1 MINHA
6 ITNQVAKLLA
16 TENLIV
22 EHCPGIDTA
31 SFNVDT
37 RVLSLPIWDNAS
49 KDIYDLLISHEV
61 GHALF
66 TPNDKVPDDVN
77 HGILNVVEDVR
88 IEKLMRKKYSGI
100 PKVFFTGYQQFV
112 EEDFFQIKNADINS
126 FNLADRINLY
136 FKIGRF
142 VDVPFHN
149 EREKKL
155 LKLVDE
161 VETFEDAIKVAKFL
175 YEYCQE
181 EVTFASDIKY
191 TVEGKT
197 SGKKVPAT
205 GKVNCGND
213 DQQGDGTGEN
223 GEGSDSDE
231 NSTVE
236 KVSTTGEQSS
246 GNDDQQ
252 GGETGENGEGSD
264 SDENSTVGSSDGNSG
279 KNSKSD
285 QEESGKSKESSSGL
299 MGGKGPPGIVI
310 RTMNSSTEKVA
321 KLIKQHT
328 SAFNM
333 YIPNDYSYKP
343 HIRSNELI
351 YNDLKFLIKDKSSS
365 YAQFKKDSKKEVNH
379 LIKEFEARKSA
390 TQYNR
395 SLTAKTGTLDCTKLH
410 SYKYSE
416 DIFNRITITP
426 EGKNHGL
433 VFILDWSGSMGQNIL
448 KTVKQMY
455 YLVWFCRRIGIPF
468 DVYAFSSVYS
478 YKFHYTTPAQP
489 KSLVVSNHSLLHFLT
504 SRTSSRMF
512 DEQMEILYDLADQL
526 SGSSRKN
533 NVNFYNNGQISNT
546 YGLGGTPL
554 NDALLVLPS
563 LLLDFQK
570 LNRVEKTHCIILTDG
585 ESNCPQCVD
594 ECSRSISLYN
604 KSNLYVTNKKTG
616 HIYNCE
622 DISGLTEI
630 LLQNIR
636 DIYPEL
642 SLIGFRIT
650 DSIGVVP
657 SYKNLQKKDKTT
669 VKMQWDKDKYVS
681 IKNCGYNKLFAIH
694 STMLNKK
701 TKTENLKTIE
711 DVEHFIKHDSQIK
724 KGNKK
729 ILTEFSSLIS

>member
-88 IEKLMRKKYSGI
+88 IEKLMRKKYAGI
-100 PKVFFTGYQQFV
+100 PKVFFKGYKKFV
-112 EEDFFQIKNADINS
+112 EEDFFQIANANLNS

-149 EREKKL
+149 AREKQI

-161 VETFEDAIKVAKFL
+161 AETFEDAINVAKLL
-175 YEYCQE
+175 YEYCKE
-181 EVTFASDIKY
+181 EVTFASDIQY
-191 TVEGKT
+191 AVEGKL
-197 SGKKVPAT
+197 SGMKIPT
-205 GKVNCGND
+205 
-213 DQQGDGTGEN
+213 TEGEN
-223 GEGSDSDE
+223 
-231 NSTVE
+231 
-236 KVSTTGEQSS
+236 SS
-246 GNDDQQ
+246 NDGQQ
-252 GGETGENGEGSD
+252 GGESGEECESD
-264 SDENSTVGSSDGNSG
+264 VNEDSTENSTENSGENSGENSNFSENESKNNQESSDGLAGG
-279 KNSKSD
+279 KNLPEIVIHTMESSTKKVSKLISKSND
-285 QEESGKSKESSSGL
+285 SL
-299 MGGKGPPGIVI
+299 NI
-310 RTMNSSTEKVA
+310 
-321 KLIKQHT
+321 
-328 SAFNM
+328 
-333 YIPNDYSYKP
+333 YIPNYPSYEQ
-343 HIRSNELI
+343 HVRNNRYI
-351 YNDLKFLIKDKSSS
+351 YNDLKYLLEEKS
-365 YAQFKKDSKKEVNH
+365 KKDSYVEFKKNSKREVNH

-416 DIFNRITITP
+416 DIFNRITVTP
-426 EGKNHGL
+426 EGKSHGL
-433 VFILDWSGSMGQNIL
+433 VFILDWSGSMGKYIL
-448 KTVKQMY
+448 DTVKQMY
-455 YLVWFCRRIGIPF
+455 YLVWFCRRMGIPF
-468 DVYAFSSVYS
+468 DVYAFSTEPSS
-478 YKFHYTTPAQP
+478 NFNSFKNLHS
-489 KSLVVSNHSLLHFLT
+489 KSLCVSNHSLFHFLS
-504 SRTSSRMF
+504 SRTNSRMF
-512 DEQMEILYDLADQL
+512 DEQMEILYNLAHL
-526 SGSSRKN
+526 LVFGSTCRAN
-533 NVNFYNNGQISNT
+533 YPSN
-546 YGLGGTPL
+546 YSLGGTPL
-554 NDALLVLPS
+554 NDALIVLPR

-570 LNRVEKTHCIILTDG
+570 LTKVEKTHCIILTDG
-585 ESNCPQCVD
+585 ESNCTQYID
-594 ECSRSISLYN
+594 ENHRFSALYN
-604 KSNLYVTNKKTG
+604 KSNLYLSNKKTG
-616 HIYNCE
+616 HVYNCK
-622 DISGLTEI
+622 DASGLTEI

-636 DIYPEL
+636 DTYPEL

-657 SYKNLQKKDKTT
+657 SYKTLEGENKIIAKTQWSKYNYAALKD
-669 VKMQWDKDKYVS
+669 
-681 IKNCGYNKLFAIH
+681 CGYNKLFAIH
-694 STMLNKK
+694 STMLNKSIK
-701 TKTENLKTIE
+701 DTKTETME
-711 DVEHFIKHDSQIK
+711 DVECFIKAESQIK

>member
-22 EHCPGIDTA
+22 EHCPAIDTA

-37 RVLSLPIWDNAS
+37 RVLSLPIWEKAS
-49 KDIYDLLISHEV
+49 KDIYDLLICHEV

-66 TPNDKVPDDVN
+66 TPNDKVPKDVN

-88 IEKLMRKKYSGI
+88 IEKLMRKKYAGI
-100 PKVFFTGYQQFV
+100 PKVFFKGYEQFV
-112 EEDFFQIKNADINS
+112 EEDFFQIGNADINS
-126 FNLADRINLY
+126 FNMADRINLY

-149 EREKKL
+149 DQERKI

-161 VETFEDAIKVAKFL
+161 VETFEDAIKVAKLL
-175 YEYCQE
+175 YEYCKE
-181 EVTFASDIKY
+181 ESTFGSDIKY
-191 TVEGKT
+191 TVEEKT
-197 SGKKVPAT
+197 SRKNIPTNGGEKSCGKD
-205 GKVNCGND
+205 G
-213 DQQGDGTGEN
+213 QQGNGTGEN
-223 GEGSDSDE
+223 GENGEEFEYKSDDLESNSGE
-231 NSTVE
+231 NSI
-236 KVSTTGEQSS
+236 
-246 GNDDQQ
+246 
-252 GGETGENGEGSD
+252 
-264 SDENSTVGSSDGNSG
+264 ENSSKESSNGNSG
-279 KNSKSD
+279 KDSKSD
-285 QEESGKSKESSSGL
+285 KEESKNSKASSSGL
-299 MGGKGPPGIVI
+299 LGGNGPPGITI
-310 RTMNSSTEKVA
+310 RTMNSSAEKVA
-321 KLIKQHT
+321 KLISRYTGATNIH
-328 SAFNM
+328 
-333 YIPNDYSYKP
+333 IPNDYSYTKYV
-343 HIRSNELI
+343 RSNKTI
-351 YNDLKFLIKDKSSS
+351 YNDLKFFLEGPSS
-365 YAQFKKDSKKEVNH
+365 YETFKKNSKKEVNH

-433 VFILDWSGSMGQNIL
+433 VFILDWSGSMSRDIL
-448 KTVKQMY
+448 NTVKQMY
-455 YLVWFCRRIGIPF
+455 YLIWFCRRVGIPF
-468 DVYAFSSVYS
+468 DVYAFSSYQAYNLRYNNKS
-478 YKFHYTTPAQP
+478 PQP
-489 KSLVVSNHSLLHFLT
+489 KSLIVSNHSLFHFLT
-504 SRTSSRMF
+504 SRTNSRMF
-512 DEQMEILYDLADQL
+512 DEQMKILYNLASSL
-526 SGSSRKN
+526 SHNDYYSKLYSKF
-533 NVNFYNNGQISNT
+533 VST

-554 NDALLVLPS
+554 NDALIVLPS

-585 ESNCPQCVD
+585 ESNCTQYVD
-594 ECSRSISLYN
+594 EYVRPSALYN
-604 KSNLYVTNKKTG
+604 KSNFYVTNKKTG
-616 HIYNCE
+616 HVYTCQ

-636 DIYPEL
+636 DIYPDL

-657 SYKNLQKKDKTT
+657 SYKTLQGEDKITAKT
-669 VKMQWDKDKYVS
+669 QWDKYKYVS
-681 IKNCGYNKLFAIH
+681 LKDCGYNKLFAIH
-694 STMLNKK
+694 STMLNKTIKDTNIK
-701 TKTENLKTIE
+701 TLEDIECFIKTE
-711 DVEHFIKHDSQIK
+711 SQIK